1 MMHILSRKA
10 SALRLFFFFFNDTA
24 TTEIYTLSLHDA
36 LPISRGLGLEKEW
49 SYEPKPLVDC
59 PACGEKVKPG
69 VAVCRACGAILDRA
83 KALQF
88 GLLPAEAG
96 PAVPS
101 LAGPTVPISCDP
113 PPHGRN
119 VVAGTFPT
127 AEAQLKAGA

>member
-1 MMHILSRKA
+1 MVITDVQRRA
-10 SALRLFFFFFNDTA
+10 A
-24 TTEIYTLSLHDA
+24 
-36 LPISRGLGLEKEW
+36 RGLGLEKEW

-96 PAVPS
+96 PSTPPFAGPPGRAAGGPPPTGRNAVP
-101 LAGPTVPISCDP
+101 
-113 PPHGRN
+113 
-119 VVAGTFPT
+119 
-127 AEAQLKAGA
+127 EASTT